1 MRDGNRHCFR
11 FAFVAAAV
19 LGMVIQHLAL
29 GADAVRA
36 KPNIIFILADDAGI
50 GDFGCYG
57 GKNIQTP
64 NIDRLAAE
72 GMRFTNAYSGSAV
85 CAPTRCVLM
94 TGQHTG
100 HCVRRSNQSK
110 HGLIPLPADERT
122 VAQMLKSAGYATGG
136 FGKWGLG
143 NPGTTGVPEK
153 HGFDEW
159 FGYYDQVHAHD
170 YYTDHLIRN
179 SQRVPLPG
187 NADGKREQYSHDAI
201 VDESLKFID
210 QHKSEP
216 FFLYAA
222 WTLPHGKHVIP
233 SDAPYTDKPW
243 SQNVKNYAAMITRL
257 DTDLGRLIKKVKE
270 LGLDERTMI
279 FFSSDNGATPEFANV
294 LGSSGGLRSVKR
306 FLYEGGIRAPLIV
319 RWPGKVKAGSTS
331 DLLTSH
337 VDFLPTAAE
346 LTEQKLPAE
355 ADGVSILPMLLGGA
369 EEIRETADR
378 ALYWEIYE
386 PFQQAV
392 RMGPWKGY
400 RAGTREP
407 LQLYRLPDDPAEAK
421 DVAADHPEVVKQI
434 EAIMAKSH
442 VASPHFDPLE
452 HPRANAGKGK
462 AKKAKRK

>member
-1 MRDGNRHCFR
+1 MNDRHR
-11 FAFVAAAV
+11 LAYLAFVATV
-19 LGMVIQHLAL
+19 FNSVIHQRPAL
-29 GADAVRA
+29 PADALPAR
-36 KPNIIFILADDAGI
+36 PNIIFILADDAGI

-57 GKNIQTP
+57 GKSIQTP

-110 HGLIPLPADERT
+110 HGLIPLPAEQRT
-122 VAQMLKSAGYATGG
+122 VAQLLKSAGYATGG

-153 HGFDEW
+153 HGFDVW

-170 YYTDHLIRN
+170 YYTDHLVRN
-179 SQRVPLPG
+179 SQPVPLPG
-187 NADGKREQYSHDAI
+187 NADGKRAQYTHDVI
-201 VDESLKFID
+201 VDESLKFIED
-210 QHKSEP
+210 HKSEP

-222 WTLPHGKHVIP
+222 WTLPHGKYVIP
-233 SDAPYTDKPW
+233 SDAPYTDRPW
-243 SQNVKNYAAMITRL
+243 SQNVKTYAAMITRL
-257 DTDLGRLIKKVKE
+257 DADVGRLMKKVKD
-270 LGLDERTMI
+270 LGLDERTVVV
-279 FFSSDNGATPEFANV
+279 FSSDNGANPEFANA
-294 LGSSGGLRSVKR
+294 LKSSAGMRGVKR
-306 FLYEGGIRAPLIV
+306 FLYEGGIRAPLVV
-319 RWPGKVKAGSTS
+319 RWPGQVKPGSTS
-331 DLLTSH
+331 DRLTSH
-337 VDFLPTAAE
+337 VDFFPTAAK
-346 LTEQKLPAE
+346 LTGQKALQG
-355 ADGVSILPMLLGGA
+355 ADGVSILPAILGREDESA
-369 EEIRETADR
+369 EKSNR

-400 RAGTREP
+400 RAGTLEP
-407 LQLYRLPDDPAEAK
+407 LALYRLPDDPAEAT
-421 DVAADHPEVVKQI
+421 DVAGKHPEVVKRI

-442 VASPHFDPLE
+442 VPSPHFDPLE
-452 HPRANAGKGK
+452 HPRVNAGKGK